1 MHKQLEFDKADL
13 NTILSHTLEAS
24 QAFLDS
30 LPERKVAVQPVV
42 TEGLKLPFAGL
53 GALQALELFQSR
65 YSDRLSASAGARYFG
80 FVTGGATPAALSG
93 DWLTS
98 VIDNNATGYGDS
110 VVPLIELETLAMLR
124 DLFGIPDSFT
134 GAFVTG
140 ATMSNFTGLA
150 IARQWYGQKQGINI
164 AQEGLQKPIKILA
177 ATAHSSVYKA
187 LSMLGMGR
195 NSLLKVECL
204 ENREAINVA
213 VLERALSLSAEPCI
227 VVASAGTV
235 NTVDYDDIA
244 AIADLKE
251 RYDFYLHV
259 DAAFGGFAAVSEKT
273 KHLLAGWQA
282 ADSITIDAHKWL
294 NVPYDSAMIFTKH
307 DNLQVEV
314 FQNAAVYLG
323 QPSTEPNFVHRTPEN
338 SRRFRAL
345 AAWMTL
351 QAYGKEGYKA
361 MVEQASD
368 LARSLAKKIAAH
380 PQFKLLAPASMNG
393 ICFTLEAASS
403 QEDINT
409 YLNKLKEDGRVF
421 LTPTFVFDTPAIRV
435 SITNWQTT
443 QDDIDSAWLAM
454 QEVL

>member
-1 MHKQLEFDKADL
+1 MHKQLELDKADL
-13 NTILSHTLEAS
+13 NAILSHTLQAS
-24 QAFLDS
+24 QRFFAS
-30 LPERKVAVQPVV
+30 LPERKVALQPVAS
-42 TEGLKLPFAGL
+42 ERLALPFMGV
-53 GALQALELFQSR
+53 GALQALALFQSR
-65 YSDRLSASAGARYFG
+65 YSDHLSASAGARYFG
-80 FVTGGATPAALSG
+80 FVTGGATPAALAG

-110 VVPLIELETLAMLR
+110 VVPLIELETVAMLR
-124 DLFGIPDSFT
+124 DLFALPDSFT

-150 IARQWYGQKQGINI
+150 IARQWCGQKQGINI
-164 AQEGLQKPIKILA
+164 AQDGLQKSIKVLA
-177 ATAHSSVYKA
+177 GTAHSSVYKA

-195 NSLLKVECL
+195 NSLLKVDCL

-213 VLERALSLSAEPCI
+213 TLERALSASSEPCI

-235 NTVDYDDIA
+235 NTVDYDDVA
-244 AIADLKE
+244 AIAHLKE
-251 RYDFYLHV
+251 QYDFYLHV

-273 KHLLAGWQA
+273 KYLLAGWQA

-368 LARSLAKKIAAH
+368 LAQSLAQKIAAH
-380 PQFKLLAPASMNG
+380 SQFRLLAPASMNG

-403 QEDINT
+403 QEDIST
-409 YLNKLKEDGRVF
+409 YLSKLKEDGRVF
-421 LTPTFVFDTPAIRV
+421 LTPTFVFNTPAIRV

-443 QDDIDSAWLAM
+443 QDDIDIAWQAM